1 MNVGILLP
9 QKILTVSTRITIS
22 KLIEECNNE
31 PDIDKKIQL
40 FYRVNSMLPSSYQ
53 VSIPSLITDDYIDTT
68 LYRIHQNMQIAN
80 AVGDSKTLSDE
91 FKINV
96 SSHANI
102 MSCDKPCTVS
112 NTYCESVLGA

>member
-9 QKILTVSTRITIS
+9 QKILTVSTRIAIS

-40 FYRVNSMLPSSYQ
+40 FYRVNSILPSSYQ
-53 VSIPSLITDDYIDTT
+53 VSIPLLITDDYIA

-80 AVGDSKTLSDE
+80 AVGDTKTL
-91 FKINV
+91 I
-96 SSHANI
+96 
-102 MSCDKPCTVS
+102 
-112 NTYCESVLGA
+112 

>member
-40 FYRVNSMLPSSYQ
+40 FYRVNSILPSSYQ
-53 VSIPSLITDDYIDTT
+53 VSIPSLITDDYIDTA
-68 LYRIHQNMQIAN
+68 LYRIHQDMQIAKQLEIRKHYLTN
-80 AVGDSKTLSDE
+80 SKSTSVPTLTLCLG
-91 FKINV
+91 INP
-96 SSHANI
+96 A
-102 MSCDKPCTVS
+102 TVS
-112 NTYCESVLGA
+112 NTYCE